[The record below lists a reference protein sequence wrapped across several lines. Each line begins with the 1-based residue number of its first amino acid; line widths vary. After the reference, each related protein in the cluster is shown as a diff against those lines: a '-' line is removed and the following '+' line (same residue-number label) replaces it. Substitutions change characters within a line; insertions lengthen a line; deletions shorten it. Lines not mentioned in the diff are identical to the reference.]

1 MAGMGYVKDR
11 WIEAMQPTPQ
21 DWERR
26 WIPVSER
33 LPEEG
38 VNVLAWLADRSRAV
52 VAYRRDK
59 WWDGTDEEL
68 NFHSY
73 TKVNDAEA
81 PTHWMP
87 LQPPEV
93 K

>member
-1 MAGMGYVKDR
+1 
-11 WIEAMQPTPQ
+11 MQLH
-21 DWERR
+21 
-26 WIPVSER
+26 WIPVSEQ
-33 LPEEG
+33 LPDEG
-38 VNVLAWLADRSRAV
+38 VNVLVWLADRARAV

-73 TKVNDAEA
+73 TKTDDAEA

-87 LQPPEV
+87 LPEPPGAPVSRPPETRQSLRR
-93 K
+93 